1 MDRVPSTI
9 RWLFD
14 SKHGASGRLIPRW
27 IFLRALGCIYFS
39 AFFSLVFQIRGLIG
53 PDGILP
59 AGEYLRAVSGS
70 VGYGRGL
77 WFAPTLLW
85 LASGPHMLTALC
97 SVGMGAS
104 LLLVLNVWPRGML
117 TICFVCFLSFVSAAQ
132 DFSSYQSDGMLLEA
146 GFIALFFSA
155 HGFRPG
161 MGAASPP
168 ARASLFLLLWEWF
181 RIYFESGVAKI
192 IGGDPEWRNFTAM
205 DEYYQNGPLPTWIGW
220 YMQHLPH
227 WFHAS
232 TVFATLALELVLV
245 WMLFLPRRWRI
256 ACFFIVT
263 PWQLVVILTANY
275 TFLNYLVLMLGF
287 LLLDDRFV
295 LRLLPERGKRFF
307 VANATSS
314 AESNSTASESS
325 EPDTMRE
332 GSAER
337 GQSEQSRSQSWR
349 GSFGQQ
355 CRTQLRILKL
365 SLVAIILSWIFYATT
380 VELIWMFTALPL
392 PTSPV
397 AALEPFRIANRYGLF
412 GIMTRGRY
420 EIEFQGSDD
429 GKTWVA
435 YPFRYKPQDLS
446 TPPGIYAPY
455 QPRFDWNLWF
465 ASLGSWRDYPIVP
478 RTEVRLLSNDRDVL
492 TLFAKNPFPHE
503 PPRQVRAVIW
513 QYWFTTMSEKRT
525 QGLWWRRQFLGLYAP
540 TIEREPDG
548 TMRGVEWPT
557 VGPRE

>member
-1 MDRVPSTI
+1 MDRFRSAI

-14 SKHGASGRLIPRW
+14 SEHGASDRLIPRW

-53 PDGILP
+53 PEGILP
-59 AGEYLRAVSGS
+59 AGEYLRAVSAS
-70 VGYGRGL
+70 VGRGRGL
-77 WFAPTLLW
+77 WFAPSLLW
-85 LASGPHMLTALC
+85 LASGPHMLIALC
-97 SVGMGAS
+97 WVGMGAS
-104 LLLVLNVWPRGML
+104 LLLAANVWPRGML
-117 TICFVCFLSFVSAAQ
+117 AMCFVCFLSFVSAAQ

-146 GFIALFFSA
+146 GFIALFFAPS
-155 HGFRPG
+155 GFRPG
-161 MGAASPP
+161 IGAASRPC
-168 ARASLFLLLWEWF
+168 RASLFLLLWEWF

-192 IGGDPEWRNFTAM
+192 MGGDPEWRNFTAM

-256 ACFFIVT
+256 ACFSIVT

-287 LLLDDRFV
+287 LLLDDGLV
-295 LRLLPERGKRFF
+295 LWFLPQPWQRFF
-307 VANATSS
+307 VAKRAIGVEDSPATS
-314 AESNSTASESS
+314 
-325 EPDTMRE
+325 EPNKSDEAGE
-332 GSAER
+332 GSVR
-337 GQSEQSRSQSWR
+337 PRQPGQNKRESWR
-349 GSFGQQ
+349 GRFA
-355 CRTQLRILKL
+355 RQLRILKL
-365 SLVAIILSWIFYATT
+365 SFVAVILSWIFYATT
-380 VELIWMFTALPL
+380 VELIWMFGALPL
-392 PTSPV
+392 PTAPV
-397 AALEPFRIANRYGLF
+397 EALEPFRIANRYGLF

-420 EIEFQGSDD
+420 EIEFQGSED

-435 YPFRYKPQDLS
+435 YPFRYKPQDLR

-465 ASLGSWRDYPIVP
+465 ASLGSWQEYSIVP
-478 RTEVRLLSNDRDVL
+478 RTEVRLLSNDREVL
-492 TLFAKNPFPHE
+492 ALFEKNPFPNE
-503 PPRQVRAVIW
+503 PPRQVRAIVW
-513 QYWFTTMSEKRT
+513 QYWFTTLSEKRS

-540 TIEREPDG
+540 TIEREADG
-548 TMRGVEWPT
+548 RMRGLEWPT

>member
-1 MDRVPSTI
+1 MDWVPAAI

-14 SKHGASGRLIPRW
+14 SEHGAFNRLIPRW
-27 IFLRALGCIYFS
+27 LFLRTLGCIYFS

-53 PDGILP
+53 PEGILP
-59 AGEYLRAVSGS
+59 ANEYLRAVAHSL
-70 VGYGRGL
+70 GYSRGL

-85 LASGPHMLTALC
+85 LASGPHMLAALC
-97 SVGMGAS
+97 WVGMGAS
-104 LLLVLNVWPRGML
+104 LLLVLNIWPRGML
-117 TICFVCFLSFVSAAQ
+117 GICFVSFLSFVSAAQ
-132 DFSSYQSDGMLLEA
+132 DFSGYQSDGMLLEA
-146 GFIALFFSA
+146 GFIALFFSPR
-155 HGFRPG
+155 GFRPG
-161 MGAASPP
+161 MGVAAPP
-168 ARASLFLLLWEWF
+168 SRASLFLLQWEWF
-181 RIYFESGVAKI
+181 RIYFESGAAKI

-220 YMQHLPH
+220 YIEHLPH

-263 PWQLVVILTANY
+263 PWELGVTFTANY
-275 TFLNYLVLMLGF
+275 TFLNYLVLALGF

-295 LRLLPERGKRFF
+295 RQFLPQRWRGFF
-307 VANATSS
+307 VATATTGP
-314 AESNSTASESS
+314 EGNPTASEAS
-325 EPDTMRE
+325 EPDKERE
-332 GSAER
+332 ASAEPTR
-337 GQSEQSRSQSWR
+337 PEHSRWQDSK
-349 GSFGQQ
+349 GSLRQQ
-355 CRTQLRILKL
+355 VKILKL
-365 SLVAIILSWIFYATT
+365 SFVSVVLSWIFYATA
-380 VELIWMFTALPL
+380 VELIWMFWALPL
-392 PTSPV
+392 PTAPV
-397 AALEPFRIANRYGLF
+397 EALEPFRIANRYGLF

-420 EIEFQGSDD
+420 EIEFQGSQD

-435 YPFRYKPQDLS
+435 YPFRYKPQDPS
-446 TPPGIYAPY
+446 TRPGIYAPY

-465 ASLGSWRDYPIVP
+465 ASLGSWREYPIVP
-478 RTEVRLLSNDRDVL
+478 STEVRLLSNDNDVL
-492 TLFAKNPFPHE
+492 VLFEKNPFPHE

-548 TMRGVEWPT
+548 TIRGVEWPA
-557 VGPRE
+557 VAPRE